1 MPCIDVQAEQMR
13 LLVRGEFCQE
23 ADRKVVLLHD
33 VPDGRV
39 IREASQQSASR
50 FGLREVGKR
59 LDAVKGI
66 LGGRGRRGSSGAD
79 LTRPSATNQRY
90 R

>member
-39 IREASQQSASR
+39 VREASQQSASR
-50 FGLREVGKR
+50 FRFGEVGKR
-59 LDAVKGI
+59 LDTVKRI
-66 LGGRGRRGSSGAD
+66 LCG
-79 LTRPSATNQRY
+79 
-90 R
+90 